1 MQALA
6 GAIMESELDMVV
18 HEQQAVLSQ
27 LLTRVAL
34 VQGTERRLAFDAL
47 ARALFAHLA
56 VLRSV
61 LLPNAGDR
69 EFSRRTAESG
79 QLVAG
84 IVARTIVEQ
93 QGVGP
98 KHDIQALMTSVLSL
112 LSQESALLKT
122 AFDNLSLEAQRTLAT
137 EADAEFSRLA
147 GPYELEELP
156 AIWTTF
162 NEPGTTDGARQ

>member
-1 MQALA
+1 
-6 GAIMESELDMVV
+6 MESELNTVL
-18 HEQQAVLSQ
+18 HEQQAVLSL

-34 VQGTERRLAFDAL
+34 VQGIERRLAFDAL
-47 ARALFAHLA
+47 SRALLAHLA

-61 LLPNAGDR
+61 VLPNAGDR
-69 EFSRRTAESG
+69 EFSRQTAESG

-93 QGVGP
+93 QGVGE

-112 LSQESALLKT
+112 LAQEGALLKT
-122 AFDNLSLEAQRTLAT
+122 AFDNLSLEAQQTLAT
-137 EADAEFSRLA
+137 EADAEFARLA

-156 AIWTTF
+156 PIWTTF
-162 NEPGTTDGARQ
+162 NEPGTREGARP